1 MKFKLLLFLS
11 FFLFIHL
18 CCSKKNLVPLKSYR
32 FSSKFNKSTPLNQV
46 LGINAFEWDFQ
57 HDNNP
62 TVVNS
67 DLLTGMKSFT
77 AIRHYMDWEKL
88 EHKEGSYSF
97 NPTISGGWNY
107 DTLYETCKSEG
118 IVVLACLKTIPTWLQ
133 ETYPVGERDNE
144 NVPVRYGKDFSDPRS
159 YIEQAKVGFQFAARY
174 GSNADIDTSLLSVY
188 TKPRWNNDKV
198 NEVKKGLNF
207 IKYIECDNE
216 RDKWWKG
223 KKAYQTGRQYAA
235 NLSAFYDGHMNTMG
249 PGVGVKNADPNM
261 KVVMAGL
268 AKPDANYVVEMI
280 KWCKDN
286 RGYKAD
292 GSINLC
298 WDVINYHLYSDDEN
312 SSQGNKATR
321 GSAPELSGADSIA
334 QTFMQVAHKYAKDM
348 PVWMSET
355 GYDVNQ
361 QSPLKA
367 IPIGNKTALLTQAD
381 WILRSALLYVRNGI
395 SRVFFYQTYDYD
407 SSKGGRFSSSGLLNK
422 DHTRKPAADYLYQ
435 LNKLLGNYAYSRT
448 INSNPLVD
456 TYSFNGNH
464 AYVLVKPSED
474 GSSVNYTLN
483 LSTAK
488 NARIYYPTAGQDS
501 MKVED
506 VKVIKGKLPL
516 NVTEAPMFVLPY

>member
-1 MKFKLLLFLS
+1 
-11 FFLFIHL
+11 
-18 CCSKKNLVPLKSYR
+18 
-32 FSSKFNKSTPLNQV
+32 
-46 LGINAFEWDFQ
+46 
-57 HDNNP
+57 
-62 TVVNS
+62 
-67 DLLTGMKSFT
+67 
-77 AIRHYMDWEKL
+77 
-88 EHKEGSYSF
+88 
-97 NPTISGGWNY
+97 
-107 DTLYETCKSEG
+107 
-118 IVVLACLKTIPTWLQ
+118 
-133 ETYPVGERDNE
+133 
-144 NVPVRYGKDFSDPRS
+144 
-159 YIEQAKVGFQFAARY
+159 
-174 GSNADIDTSLLSVY
+174 
-188 TKPRWNNDKV
+188 
-198 NEVKKGLNF
+198 
-207 IKYIECDNE
+207 
-216 RDKWWKG
+216 
-223 KKAYQTGRQYAA
+223 
-235 NLSAFYDGHMNTMG
+235 
-249 PGVGVKNADPNM
+249 
-261 KVVMAGL
+261 
-268 AKPDANYVVEMI
+268 
-280 KWCKDN
+280 
-286 RGYKAD
+286 
-292 GSINLC
+292 
-298 WDVINYHLYSDDEN
+298 
-312 SSQGNKATR
+312 
-321 GSAPELSGADSIA
+321 
-334 QTFMQVAHKYAKDM
+334 M

-435 LNKLLGNYAYSRT
+435 VNKLLGNYAYSGT

-516 NVTEAPMFVLPY
+516 NVTETPMFVLPY